1 MPADLDLLEEVY
13 AFARARAVERTQK
26 QGMDLEARRMA
37 TSNLRMLQTYYAEA
51 KHAETNRALTA
62 AIDVFRKAAMRDSG
76 HKDFDPLWTLPS
88 R

>member
-13 AFARARAVERTQK
+13 GFAKARAVERTQGK
-26 QGMDLEARRMA
+26 GMDLGARRVA

-51 KHAETNRALTA
+51 KHAGSNAARAA

-76 HKDFDPLWTLPS
+76 HRDYDPLWTLPG
-88 R
+88 